1 MLARIPELFSWLNT
15 IGGALASFAALMVT
29 IGFGKWGWPRVRSAV
44 GASARFFKGV
54 AAIGDLQETVSK
66 IHKEVVPNGGGSLRD
81 VVNRTE
87 MALTVFINSSRAQ
100 WDGMG
105 MFGIFEA
112 YPSGEFN
119 YVNGVLQKWTNR
131 SELSFKGNG
140 WVNSISAPD
149 REAVRQEWESCT
161 EDVREFSMKFN
172 MRRADGVEFPVL
184 WTATP
189 VTDRNG
195 GPIVKWVGV
204 VRRLNEPG
212 ESSAAP
218 H

>member
-140 WVNSISAPD
+140 WGNSISAPD